1 MFLRSQ
7 GILSVEIKEKEGIL
21 MFWKKYRYEIY
32 GILFTAAAG
41 TLLHFVYEWSGSAV
55 IVGLFAP
62 VNESVWEHIK
72 LLFFP
77 GLLFSVWDYFHASR
91 RPASFLPARTAGLTA
106 GMAAIPLLFYA
117 YTALLGTN
125 HLALD
130 IMVFLLGILL
140 AFLISALLEK
150 KISTTATALSG
161 TKTRVLPFLSAVL
174 IIIYLL
180 LFFLFTFR
188 PPQLP
193 LFRDP
198 VSGHFGIS

>member
-1 MFLRSQ
+1 M
-7 GILSVEIKEKEGIL
+7 
-21 MFWKKYRYEIY
+21 
-32 GILFTAAAG
+32 LFDEMT
-41 TLLHFVYEWSGSAV
+41 FC
-55 IVGLFAP
+55 
-62 VNESVWEHIK
+62 
-72 LLFFP
+72 
-77 GLLFSVWDYFHASR
+77 
-91 RPASFLPARTAGLTA
+91 
-106 GMAAIPLLFYA
+106 IPLLFYA

>member
-1 MFLRSQ
+1 
-7 GILSVEIKEKEGIL
+7 

-32 GILFTAAAG
+32 GILFTSLSG
-41 TLLHFVYEWSGSAV
+41 TLLHFIYEWSGSLAA
-55 IVGLFAP
+55 VGLFAP

-77 GLLFSVWDYFHASR
+77 GLLFSVWEYFHASR
-91 RPASFLPARTAGLTA
+91 RPASFLPARTAGLSA

-130 IMVFLLGILL
+130 ITVFLLGILL

-150 KISTTATALSG
+150 KISAAATTASG
-161 TKTRVLPFLSAVL
+161 TKAGILPFLCAALLVL
-174 IIIYLL
+174 YLL

-193 LFRDP
+193 LFQDP

>member
-1 MFLRSQ
+1 
-7 GILSVEIKEKEGIL
+7 

-32 GILFTAAAG
+32 GILFTSLAG
-41 TLLHFVYEWSGSAV
+41 TLLHFIYEWSGSLAA
-55 IVGLFAP
+55 VGLFAP

-77 GLLFSVWDYFHASR
+77 GLLFSVWEYFHASR

-130 IMVFLLGILL
+130 IAVFLLGILL

-150 KISTTATALSG
+150 KISNAATTPSG
-161 TKTRVLPFLSAVL
+161 TKTRILPVLCAALL
-174 IIIYLL
+174 ILYLL

-188 PPQLP
+188 PPHLS

>member
-1 MFLRSQ
+1 
-7 GILSVEIKEKEGIL
+7 

-32 GILFTAAAG
+32 GVLFIAAAG
-41 TLLHFVYEWSGSAV
+41 TLLHFVYEWSGSTV

-91 RPASFLPARTAGLTA
+91 RPASFLPARTAGFTA

-150 KISTTATALSG
+150 KSVTQPQHCPGQKPACCRFSA
-161 TKTRVLPFLSAVL
+161 PF
-174 IIIYLL
+174 YLL
-180 LFFLFTFR
+180 FTCCCSSSSPSGRRSCPYSVIRF
-188 PPQLP
+188 
-193 LFRDP
+193 P
-198 VSGHFGIS
+198 VILAFPEMSRM

>member
-1 MFLRSQ
+1 
-7 GILSVEIKEKEGIL
+7 

-77 GLLFSVWDYFHASR
+77 GLLFSIWDYFHASH

-140 AFLISALLEK
+140 AFLISTLLEK
-150 KISTTATALSG
+150 KISTTATTLSG
-161 TKTRVLPFLSAVL
+161 TKTPRAAVSQRRSSHYLPAAVLPLHLPAAAAAL
-174 IIIYLL
+174 IPGSG
-180 LFFLFTFR
+180 FR
-188 PPQLP
+188 S
-193 LFRDP
+193 F
-198 VSGHFGIS
+198 